1 MSGEAERAAAI
12 RAEQRAEADAELHEL
27 LVARLSE
34 ALDAHGQVNGAV
46 SPSTRGRC
54 ECGYVEP
61 HGLGIGLHQ
70 LEAAAAELLPL
81 VRAEAARVA
90 AGGAA

>member
-1 MSGEAERAAAI
+1 VSGEAERAAAV
-12 RAEQRAEADAELHEL
+12 RAEQAAEQRAELHEL
-27 LVARLSE
+27 IVAELDEAMSE
-34 ALDAHGQVNGAV
+34 HGQVNGAV

-70 LEAAAAELLPL
+70 LEAAASAVLELL
-81 VRAEAARVA
+81 ARR
-90 AGGAA
+90 GLLR